1 MESMGDQEQPIWRR
15 AATHT
20 LHASLILKAA
30 LEERLHDATGLLL
43 ADNEALLNL
52 EARGPLRMSQLAH
65 SLVLSRGGTTKVIDR
80 LEHMGLVGREPDP
93 DDRRATTV
101 SITAAG
107 RDAKA
112 EARKVI
118 DETLESMWKA
128 HINDAEAEI
137 MVEVMDRVLAANHF
151 DTHGL

>member
-1 MESMGDQEQPIWRR
+1 MEDMGDHQQPIWRQ

-30 LEERLHDATGLLL
+30 MEAKLHEATGLLL

-52 EARGPLRMSQLAH
+52 EARGSLRMSELAH

-80 LEHMGLVGREPDP
+80 LEDMGLVEREPDP

-101 SITAAG
+101 SITAEG
-107 RDAKA
+107 RDAK
-112 EARKVI
+112 EAARQVI
-118 DETLESMWKA
+118 DQTLESMWKA
-128 HINDAEAEI
+128 HISPAEAAM
-137 MVEVMDRVLAANHF
+137 MVEVMDRVLAANRF

>member
-1 MESMGDQEQPIWRR
+1 MGDHQQPIWRQ

-30 LEERLHDATGLLL
+30 MEAKLQEATGLLL

-52 EARGPLRMSQLAH
+52 EARGPLRMSELAH

-80 LEHMGLVGREPDP
+80 LEHMGL
-93 DDRRATTV
+93 
-101 SITAAG
+101 
-107 RDAKA
+107 DAKRA
-112 EARKVI
+112 ARRVI
-118 DETLESMWKA
+118 DGTLESMWKA
-128 HINDAEAEI
+128 HISPAEAEM
-137 MVEVMDRVLAANHF
+137 MVEVMDRVLAANRF